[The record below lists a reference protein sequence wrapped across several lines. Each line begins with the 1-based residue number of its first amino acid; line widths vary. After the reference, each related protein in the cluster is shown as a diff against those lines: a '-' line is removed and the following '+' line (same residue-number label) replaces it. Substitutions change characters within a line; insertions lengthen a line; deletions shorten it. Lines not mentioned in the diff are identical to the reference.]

1 MNVYAYI
8 QFQSSEWMSKRGSP
22 SLVKGARLRTLSR
35 RRSWVQIPPPAL
47 FNRFLACMYIE
58 CLRSNLIVS
67 PTRLLTKE
75 VGLIRFASP
84 VQMTLDQAFA
94 VARSIQ

>member
-1 MNVYAYI
+1 
-8 QFQSSEWMSKRGSP
+8 
-22 SLVKGARLRTLSR
+22 
-35 RRSWVQIPPPAL
+35 
-47 FNRFLACMYIE
+47 MYIE